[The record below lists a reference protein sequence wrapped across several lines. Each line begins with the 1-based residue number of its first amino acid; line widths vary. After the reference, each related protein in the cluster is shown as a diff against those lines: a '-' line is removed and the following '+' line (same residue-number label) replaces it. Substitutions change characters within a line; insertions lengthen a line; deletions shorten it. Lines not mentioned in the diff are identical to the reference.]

1 MLNSL
6 HYLKY
11 RIGIS
16 PAITQTTAAERSAL
30 RHYAEGKERLAEIGV
45 FHGVNTRAFRE
56 VMSPEGVILAIDPF
70 ERSLFGLRGYG
81 WARRIAHAEVNK
93 VKNGKVFWIETYGL
107 VAPQSEIVASHLP
120 VDFLFIDGDHSYEG
134 LEGDWEAWKN
144 HISLGGILALH
155 DSRNRDGC
163 GSERFT
169 SEVILQDAEWAV
181 EEVVDSLT
189 VLRKR
194 AQISD

>member
-16 PAITQTTAAERSAL
+16 SAITQTTAAERSAL

-107 VAPQSEIVASHLP
+107 
-120 VDFLFIDGDHSYEG
+120 G
-134 LEGDWEAWKN
+134 LMK
-144 HISLGGILALH
+144 
-155 DSRNRDGC
+155 
-163 GSERFT
+163 
-169 SEVILQDAEWAV
+169 
-181 EEVVDSLT
+181 
-189 VLRKR
+189 K
-194 AQISD
+194 